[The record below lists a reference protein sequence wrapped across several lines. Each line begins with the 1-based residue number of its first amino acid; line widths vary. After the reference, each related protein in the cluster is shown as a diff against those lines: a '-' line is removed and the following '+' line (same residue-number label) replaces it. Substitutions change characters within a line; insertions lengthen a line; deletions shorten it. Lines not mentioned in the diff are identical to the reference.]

1 MVRSLSSRIPLTLTV
16 AALLVAAAAPAV
28 AQSADTAQRLAA
40 LKSAGPKTTL
50 LIYPVKVTG
59 KPSALVAD
67 VLGGL
72 LEHYG
77 MPNVDMTETAFAP
90 AADAKWEDAPAAF
103 AAFLKQN
110 PPPAAY
116 ALYAEYLGEPKT
128 GPTEVRWILTTAAG
142 ELIISDRQTPTDAD
156 FKQTAAKDP
165 DPMGCSVLVGE
176 RLFKLADWK
185 KSSSEGDSQGRFA
198 RKWAAKSGLPSDADR
213 AAMTKRLEKCKAAF
227 KTSRVAVYAT
237 MLGDKPDADSAARL
251 APLVNKQFGCQAA
264 AAAQPAPVKIAPTSN
279 ELKRLW
285 DLARAFRDHLRA
297 NPPTGDYAMIAEYL
311 IAPDGGGVHS
321 VHTVVC
327 DKAGEWVVVDLQNN
341 QQDDFQRVAPKTVA
355 DCETLTIERI
365 KHWLR

>member
-1 MVRSLSSRIPLTLTV
+1 MLRSHLAGLTPLLTL
-16 AALLVAAAAPAV
+16 AALLGAALNPAG
-28 AQSADTAQRLAA
+28 AQTPDAAQRLAA
-40 LKSAGPKTTL
+40 LKTAGPQTTL

-59 KPSALVAD
+59 KPSPLVAD

-90 AADAKWEDAPAAF
+90 AADAKWDDVPAAF

-116 ALYAEYLGEPKT
+116 ALYAEYLGEPKS

-142 ELIISDRQTPTDAD
+142 ELVISDRQTPSDAD
-156 FKQTAAKDP
+156 FRQTAAKDP

-176 RLFKLADWK
+176 RLFKLAGWK
-185 KSSSEGDSQGRFA
+185 KSMTEGDSQGRFA

-213 AAMTKRLEKCKAAF
+213 AAMTRRLEKCKTAL
-227 KTSRVAVYAT
+227 KTARVDVYAT
-237 MLGDKPDADSAARL
+237 MLGETPDADSAARL
-251 APLVNKQFGCQAA
+251 APLVARQFGCQASA
-264 AAAQPAPVKIAPTSN
+264 AARPAPLKVAPSSN
-279 ELKRLW
+279 EQKRLW
-285 DLARAFRDHLRA
+285 DLARAFRDYLRA
-297 NPPTGDYAMIAEYL
+297 NPPAGDYAIVAEYL

-327 DKAGEWVVVDLQNN
+327 DKAGEWVIVDFQNN